1 MNRNADMLLAS
12 RFIFHVAFVT
22 LQILQATDTKYC
34 SLDISHLTANVK
46 TWAKIN
52 DNCCGYEVIYRMSKR
67 SEFHCFEA
75 CFTMVT
81 CKSLYYDEND
91 NDCILFKTDDLLG
104 MVYNGYFLGEQP
116 PNSASYLMQF
126 SKSEFRKLVSR

>member
-12 RFIFHVAFVT
+12 RFILQVAFVA

-34 SLDISHLTANVK
+34 SLDINQLITNVK
-46 TWAKIN
+46 TWARIK
-52 DNCCGYEVIYRMSKR
+52 DDCCGYEDIYRISKR

-75 CFTMVT
+75 CFTMAT
-81 CKSLYYDEND
+81 CKSLYYDVNENH
-91 NDCILFKTDDLLG
+91 CILFKTDDSLG
-104 MVYNGYFLGEQP
+104 LVNKGYFLGEQP